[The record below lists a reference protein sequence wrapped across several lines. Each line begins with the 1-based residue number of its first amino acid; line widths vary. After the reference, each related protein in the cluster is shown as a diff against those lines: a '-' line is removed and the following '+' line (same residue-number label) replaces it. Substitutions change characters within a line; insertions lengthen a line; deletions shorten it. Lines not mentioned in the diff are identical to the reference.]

1 MFTMGYKFWQIFLER
16 CSFRIK
22 LNQNCQHCCLSS
34 WLHLADLDLS
44 IELRFNIE
52 HGIGLLTLTKAP
64 LLFTITDNLYLLV
77 LKMWLPMVLFI
88 NSEEEIEDV
97 SIICAPMIISVI
109 FICCIIA
116 DRIDKKPGNK
126 LNKNSNKTP
135 LWWILLWKSCMDDE
149 PMSFVRDDK
158 FRIWKFFFS
167 GGSTAQTN

>member
-1 MFTMGYKFWQIFLER
+1 MGYKFWQIFLER

-52 HGIGLLTLTKAP
+52 HGIALLTLTKAP

-97 SIICAPMIISVI
+97 SIICAPMIIFVI
-109 FICCIIA
+109 FVYCIIA

-126 LNKNSNKTP
+126 LWTKIPTKHFLGGYCYGKVAWMTN
-135 LWWILLWKSCMDDE
+135 LDI
-149 PMSFVRDDK
+149 SFVRDDK
-158 FRIWKFFFS
+158 FRIW
-167 GGSTAQTN
+167 